1 MTNPM
6 AVRDG
11 NVEWR
16 PYSVEFDTQ
25 EGPFTFTL
33 YAVSWVHAMDRLEEL
48 KATAKIGGEIQS
60 LKRA

>member
-1 MTNPM
+1 MSNPM
-6 AVRDG
+6 AVRVG
-11 NVEWR
+11 GVEWL

-33 YAVSWVHAMDRLEEL
+33 YAVSWPHAMDILEEL
-48 KATAKIGGEIQS
+48 KATARIGGEIQS